1 MPTLHQQRPDLRNAS
16 GMRHNAAMSKVKSPR
31 QKKSNSLLKDRRN
44 TYGESPASSR
54 KNIRKGKQRTQQ
66 ALRRAVCEEL
76 RSVRGTSEVV
86 DAEMAQDRSKTRS
99 IDYSR
104 ALFKKVPDQP
114 LAVVRERK
122 LQRRARQQQGEPPQ
136 PAGISEVLRSEQ
148 QLLRNL
154 RAQPRQVNRLR

>member
-1 MPTLHQQRPDLRNAS
+1 
-16 GMRHNAAMSKVKSPR
+16 MSKVKSP
-31 QKKSNSLLKDRRN
+31 QEKKRDSLLKDRRN

-66 ALRRAVCEEL
+66 ALRRAVSEEL
-76 RSVRGTSEVV
+76 RTVRGTSEEV
-86 DAEMAQDRSKTRS
+86 DAEMAQDRAKTRS

-114 LAVVRERK
+114 LAVVRQRK
-122 LQRRARQQQGEPPQ
+122 LKRRRREPPQ
-136 PAGISEVLRSEQ
+136 SLSEDLRSNE

-154 RAQPRQVNRLR
+154 RA

>member
-1 MPTLHQQRPDLRNAS
+1 
-16 GMRHNAAMSKVKSPR
+16 MSKVKSPQ
-31 QKKSNSLLKDRRN
+31 QKKRDSLLKDRRN

-66 ALRRAVCEEL
+66 ALRRAVSEEL
-76 RSVRGTSEVV
+76 RTVRGKSEEVE
-86 DAEMAQDRSKTRS
+86 AEMAQDRARTRS

-122 LQRRARQQQGEPPQ
+122 LKRRRLEPPQ
-136 PAGISEVLRSEQ
+136 SLSEVLRSDE

-154 RAQPRQVNRLR
+154 RAQQPGVKGLR